1 MPLFAPPPQRP
12 GLPPP
17 FAATGNDVAGSS
29 RIPPRPRTGV
39 RPLWPGPAGPSPRT
53 ARRLCELAAFAAASA
68 FAVSLPAL
76 CKAGRDDPKAVAA
89 RQSAMYLAHVAF
101 GLSYSA
107 IGRSFG
113 RDRTTA
119 AHACR
124 VVEERRDDPDLDAAM
139 SALEAVCGALRRRL
153 DAPVPA

>member
-1 MPLFAPPPQRP
+1 MPLSALSATLPEPPP
-12 GLPPP
+12 
-17 FAATGNDVAGSS
+17 
-29 RIPPRPRTGV
+29 GV
-39 RPLWPGPAGPSPRT
+39 RPLWPVRAAPSPRT

-68 FAVSLPAL
+68 FTVPLPAL
-76 CKAGRDDPKAVAA
+76 CKAGRDDPKAVSA

-124 VVEERRDDPDLDAAM
+124 AVEERRENPEHDAAM